1 MSFIDGYIRFF
12 LGIPGQMAFDLAK
25 DYQYAIYAFG
35 FVYGIFVT
43 IAAYN
48 YRKTLPLRSE
58 RFIAERLQNIKR
70 SEGEISHEEVEQVMA
85 DWKQMI
91 DSLPKYMCIMGKRDY
106 WVVWPDG
113 EEYAKKLRIDHLYIK
128 EIHNR
133 LQQSYRREGIA

>member
-43 IAAYN
+43 MGAYN
-48 YRKTLPLRSE
+48 YRTILPRCSE
-58 RFIAERLQNIKR
+58 RFIAERLQHIKR
-70 SEGEISHEEVEQVMA
+70 PEGGISYEETEQIIA

-91 DSLPKYMCIMGKRDY
+91 NSLPKYMCIMGKRDY

-113 EEYAKKLRIDHLYIK
+113 DEYAEKLRIDHGYIK
-128 EIHNR
+128 KIHDR
-133 LQQSYRREGIA
+133 LQQQS